1 MVIVRTRSVTTG
13 FLPSVSVQN
22 VVERAVILSR
32 GGGPVR
38 FDLALPAE
46 NVPRQRGRPL
56 SKKSVAF
63 LNDDELQRVTTA
75 FCPVIATVECD
86 LPWDLPHGV
95 PGSARERQS
104 ASQWPYG
111 LPCPDKRASVKLT
124 GGDCAWRLNS
134 SVTSILCPGA
144 STPFGKNTRT

>member
-75 FCPVIATVECD
+75 FCPPSVE
-86 LPWDLPHGV
+86 PET
-95 PGSARERQS
+95 SRTESRARHASGNQQVSGPMDCPVRTKER
-104 ASQWPYG
+104 
-111 LPCPDKRASVKLT
+111 V
-124 GGDCAWRLNS
+124 
-134 SVTSILCPGA
+134 
-144 STPFGKNTRT
+144 